1 MTATTKNSYIIYEIT
16 FLHSLQNYSE
26 NVVEEEKTK
35 NQFQLLFLFFAEQ
48 IILKSIF
55 ENIK

>member
-1 MTATTKNSYIIYEIT
+1 
-16 FLHSLQNYSE
+16 
-26 NVVEEEKTK
+26 VVEEEKTK